1 MILRLSLI
9 CLLFPRSI
17 ESTIWEKIFVL
28 QLNVTNKERKAAIN
42 EVLALVNSV
51 AIRVSQQDFY
61 LKSFNDVLLR
71 LGELEI
77 TPKKPELRRQAS
89 WLGAIKGVGSATSE
103 VVVGGDSQMCHG
115 KKGNDDDDKGKQS

>member
-1 MILRLSLI
+1 MLHRLVMINIFDGYVLLALSC
-9 CLLFPRSI
+9 CLFIVP
-17 ESTIWEKIFVL
+17 T
-28 QLNVTNKERKAAIN
+28 Q
-42 EVLALVNSV
+42 VLALVNSV